1 MNGSSRRVTSGS
13 VVLIWALF
21 IGSGVIAVPA
31 LPAALAAPAQPPAFT
46 EPAQSTQIVAA
57 DPRIE
62 TIDAVLGGAAEE
74 GLCGTILIRS
84 HDQVLLHKAYG
95 WADVESGRAM
105 TIATGFDIGSLVKP
119 ITGVGILKL
128 EQQGKLSMA
137 DTLAR
142 FFPDAPAD
150 KRDITLMQVLTHT
163 AGMRDL
169 FGGDYQVVSRDW
181 ILDKIL
187 SSPLIA
193 APGEREEYSNS
204 GYSLLAILIEEVS
217 DQSYEE
223 FIHDE
228 VLEPAGVHR
237 LGYILPG
244 WTTDELAVGYLGDG
258 ERWGTPIDH
267 PWADDG
273 PGWNLR
279 GNGGMLST
287 AEEMGLWYEA
297 LFDGKILGP
306 EALAKFYDY
315 DAGQSPSVGGLALA
329 HAGGN
334 GIFNTLQVSWIDA
347 DTHMTFF
354 SSCAAREAES
364 VWRDFR
370 DELVSLGKEGM
381 EKGAGR

>member
-1 MNGSSRRVTSGS
+1 MNKLLRSSMLGSAAFAL
-13 VVLIWALF
+13 VVCICFGNLLAE
-21 IGSGVIAVPA
+21 PA
-31 LPAALAAPAQPPAFT
+31 RAGGAAWVAQPA
-46 EPAQSTQIVAA
+46 EPAQSAEVVAS

-62 TIDAVLGGAAEE
+62 IIDAVLSGAAEE

-84 HDQVLLHKAYG
+84 HNKILLHKAYG
-95 WADVESGRAM
+95 WADADSGREM
-105 TIATGFDIGSLVKP
+105 TIDTGFDIGSLVKP
-119 ITGVGILKL
+119 ITGAGILKL
-128 EQQGKLSMA
+128 EEQGRLSTS

-142 FFPDAPAD
+142 FFPDAPPD
-150 KRDITLMQVLTHT
+150 KRDITVMGVLTHT
-163 AGMRDL
+163 AGMQDV
-169 FGGDYQVVSRDW
+169 FGGDYQVVSREW
-181 ILDKIL
+181 VFDKIMNA
-187 SSPLIA
+187 PLIA

-204 GYSLLAILIEEVS
+204 GYSLLAIIIEDVS
-217 DQSYEE
+217 GQPYEE
-223 FIHDE
+223 FIRDE
-228 VLEPAGVHR
+228 VLEPAGVYR

-244 WTTDELAVGYLGDG
+244 WTRGELAVGYRSGG

-287 AEEMGLWYEA
+287 AEEMGRWYEA

-306 EALAKFYDY
+306 EALETYYSY
-315 DAGQSPSVGGLALA
+315 DAGESPSVGGEALG

-354 SSCAAREAES
+354 TSCAAREAES
-364 VWRDFR
+364 VWSDFR
-370 DELVSLGKEGM
+370 DQLVSLGKEGM
-381 EKGAGR
+381 GR

>member
-1 MNGSSRRVTSGS
+1 MICS
-13 VVLIWALF
+13 
-21 IGSGVIAVPA
+21 
-31 LPAALAAPAQPPAFT
+31 AALLLVASMCFGSLSAQPAELT
-46 EPAQSTQIVAA
+46 QSVEVVAS
-57 DPRIE
+57 DVRIE
-62 TIDAVLGGAAEE
+62 TIDAVLSAAAEE

-84 HDQVLLHKAYG
+84 HDQVLMHKAYG
-95 WADVESGRAM
+95 WADADSGREM
-105 TIATGFDIGSLVKP
+105 TIDTGFDIGSLVKP
-119 ITGVGILKL
+119 ITGAGILKL
-128 EQQGKLSMA
+128 EELGKLSTS

-163 AGMRDL
+163 AGMRDV
-169 FGGDYQVVSRDW
+169 FGGDYQVVSREW
-181 ILDKIL
+181 ILDKIMNA
-187 SSPLIA
+187 PLIA

-204 GYSLLAILIEEVS
+204 GYSLLAIIIEEVS
-217 DQSYEE
+217 GQPYEE
-223 FIHDE
+223 FIRDE
-228 VLEPAGVHR
+228 VLAPAGVHR
-237 LGYILPG
+237 IGYVLPR
-244 WTTDELAVGYLGDG
+244 WTRGDLAVGYRRAG

-267 PWADDG
+267 PWAEDG

-287 AEEMGLWYEA
+287 AEEMGRWYEA

-306 EALAKFYDY
+306 TALEKYYSY
-315 DAGQSPSVGGLALA
+315 DAGQSPSVGGRALA

-334 GIFNTLQVSWIDA
+334 GIFNTLQISWIDA
-347 DTHMTFF
+347 DTHITFF

-381 EKGAGR
+381 ER